1 MKRTKLMYDLF
12 NYSYI
17 YQKLPLKY
25 LKTNTFSS
33 EQLFSTTVFFNYQS
47 ILIALQQLFYRS
59 LTNFSGIS

>member
-25 LKTNTFSS
+25 LKTNTFSN